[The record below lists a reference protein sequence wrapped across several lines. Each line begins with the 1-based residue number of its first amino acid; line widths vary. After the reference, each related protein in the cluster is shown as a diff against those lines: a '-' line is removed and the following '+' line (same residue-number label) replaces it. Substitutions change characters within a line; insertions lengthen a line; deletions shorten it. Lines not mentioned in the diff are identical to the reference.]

1 MEMEKSRPVVQSL
14 RLRLLYTKAGAGVEG
29 PGFYEKW
36 CSDSQ
41 NRDEKLSVC
50 TSRRGKKM

>member
-1 MEMEKSRPVVQSL
+1 MEMEKSRPMVRSL
-14 RLRLLYTKAGAGVEG
+14 WLVYTKARAGVEG
-29 PGFYEKW
+29 LGFYEKW

-50 TSRRGKKM
+50 TSQRKKM